1 MGPRL
6 AARPASGGRAAPARL
21 HQRPPRR
28 VLREFRAAPRRV
40 SAWPV
45 PWAGLGD
52 HPPRRAPVRTDGRPA
67 ASRHAV
73 RTARAGG
80 RSEPRRAGAARP
92 ARRRRL
98 PGSEHVLAGR
108 TGRRGGRA
116 QGGGCRR
123 PRRPRH
129 RDRRATRL
137 PRGHV
142 ADGRRPSGR
151 PQVAHRR
158 PCPAA
163 GPGPARVVWCRRR
176 TAARLPG
183 RPTDP
188 AGVALVTDAFA
199 DVIAANRR
207 YAADF
212 QLSGLEP
219 VAAAGLAVV
228 TCMDSRIEPL
238 PMLGLRPG
246 DAKIMRNAGARVTTD
261 VLRTLVVATH
271 LLGVG
276 RVMVVPHTGCK
287 MATVT
292 EAEIGAIIRAQSGV
306 DVRSLDFG
314 VVADQH
320 RALSDDVQRIRSWPF
335 LPPGIPVGGVVYD
348 VDTGLLDHI
357 A

>member
-1 MGPRL
+1 
-6 AARPASGGRAAPARL
+6 
-21 HQRPPRR
+21 
-28 VLREFRAAPRRV
+28 V
-40 SAWPV
+40 
-45 PWAGLGD
+45 
-52 HPPRRAPVRTDGRPA
+52 T
-67 ASRHAV
+67 
-73 RTARAGG
+73 
-80 RSEPRRAGAARP
+80 
-92 ARRRRL
+92 
-98 PGSEHVLAGR
+98 
-108 TGRRGGRA
+108 
-116 QGGGCRR
+116 
-123 PRRPRH
+123 
-129 RDRRATRL
+129 
-137 PRGHV
+137 
-142 ADGRRPSGR
+142 
-151 PQVAHRR
+151 
-158 PCPAA
+158 
-163 GPGPARVVWCRRR
+163 
-176 TAARLPG
+176 
-183 RPTDP
+183 
-188 AGVALVTDAFA
+188 LVTDAFA

-238 PMLGLRPG
+238 TMLGLRPG

-276 RVMVVPHTGCK
+276 RVMVVPHTKCK

-292 EAEIGAIIRAQSGV
+292 ETEIKALVLAQSGV

-335 LPPGIPVGGVVYD
+335 LPPGILVSGFVYD